1 MVKDINA
8 LLDKQKKET
17 FNEVLKIKPLK
28 NSSKVMGF
36 KLYHLNKKR
45 NKVKQKKFSEM
56 VIHILY
62 HHLRT

>member
-1 MVKDINA
+1 MA
-8 LLDKQKKET
+8 
-17 FNEVLKIKPLK
+17 
-28 NSSKVMGF
+28 F

-62 HHLRT
+62 HHFRT